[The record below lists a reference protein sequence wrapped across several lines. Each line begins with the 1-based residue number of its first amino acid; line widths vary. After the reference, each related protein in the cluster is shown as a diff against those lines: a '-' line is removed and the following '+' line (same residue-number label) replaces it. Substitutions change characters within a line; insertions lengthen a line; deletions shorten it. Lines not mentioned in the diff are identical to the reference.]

1 MAFKELCAT
10 VSKGFCQDSL
20 GSKELEMKHAPV
32 PEAVQPLERLQ
43 QTQQRAH
50 LPTALGLR
58 LPSNAEIKGEHG
70 PKMSL
75 FPTIKPGEQGQEEH
89 LLPHGIGDGPRAGP
103 KRPEGPN

>member
-1 MAFKELCAT
+1 
-10 VSKGFCQDSL
+10 
-20 GSKELEMKHAPV
+20 MKHAPV
-32 PEAVQPLERLQ
+32 PEAVQPLEQLQ
-43 QTQQRAH
+43 QTQPRAH
-50 LPTALGLR
+50 LPTALGPR